1 MCYGGGGN
9 LVSTF
14 LFSWHDD
21 DDDDLWLSPFKGW
34 EVIILLFLFRQGGG
48 FWQNTHWWTFENDWN
63 VQHPLETVLL
73 HICTSHWWGWGEVV
87 LEISSTG
94 IWKCS
99 MVIPVATL
107 CLRWLCIHHSA
118 YTTVWGGGVRAGGL
132 VIQYSILT
140 CFVLFVFIVNN
151 LVNVNI
157 YFYSY
162 PMIHTYIISV
172 FFSTG
177 IGFS

>member
-1 MCYGGGGN
+1 MFNGHTGSYF
-9 LVSTF
+9 VS
-14 LFSWHDD
+14 
-21 DDDDLWLSPFKGW
+21 
-34 EVIILLFLFRQGGG
+34 EV
-48 FWQNTHWWTFENDWN
+48 
-63 VQHPLETVLL
+63 TV
-73 HICTSHWWGWGEVV
+73 HT
-87 LEISSTG
+87 
-94 IWKCS
+94 
-99 MVIPVATL
+99 PQ
-107 CLRWLCIHHSA
+107 CIHHSA

-157 YFYSY
+157 YFYY
-162 PMIHTYIISV
+162 YQMIHTYIISV